1 MYVRIKETATAV
13 VTEQEAKFAGL
24 HHANQVAA
32 FDYSERRMGFAV
44 RIKDCVSRAFH
55 AIGAGPQTQEMI
67 YWNLYVTKNLGRD
80 DILDKPSEFI
90 EGVKAIYGEAGIK
103 VFEYMLTREIKKE
116 FGINAEFDKES
127 VEESGEARLMRLIAY
142 TAAESKEIPDDIKPE

>member
-1 MYVRIKETATAV
+1 MYVRIKETATSV
-13 VTEQEAKFAGL
+13 VTEQEPKIGGL
-24 HHANQVAA
+24 YHANQVAA
-32 FDYSERRMGFAV
+32 FDYSERRLAFAV
-44 RIKDCVSRAFH
+44 RVKDCVSRAFH

-67 YWNLYVTKNLGRD
+67 YWNLYVTQNLGRD
-80 DILDKPSEFI
+80 DILDKPIEFI

-127 VEESGEARLMRLIAY
+127 DEEKGTSILISLIAH
-142 TAAESKEIPDDIKPE
+142 TAAESKENP